1 MKMAEKPLRYLSIK
15 TITDVQ
21 RIYLFSFFWMFLVLI
36 PVAVPF
42 YLELG
47 LTMHQIFQVQA
58 VFAVTVVIF
67 EVPTGYF
74 GDIVGRRASIIIG
87 AALSGLGFSILAY
100 GQNFTSIL
108 IFEVI
113 AGLAQC
119 FVSGADVALLYD
131 HHDEKQRTHATSALG
146 NLQLANQLGES
157 TAAIIG
163 GAIAMISLKAVAYT
177 HAMTSWI
184 PLIVGIGFKDRPYE
198 KFSKESHRKNFLEV
212 IRHIH
217 ANSDRIVPW
226 TFLNGVIWGLST
238 FFVVWMLQKYWQDQ
252 GVPLAWFGFLWAGL
266 NLSTGLVGKKAHSWE
281 NLFGARK
288 ILFLIMILPVLGYLG
303 MGLFGGWVGVSCGI
317 LFYASRGLGGVILK
331 DALNA
336 RTPAKFRNTINSLS
350 SLCFRLGFALFGPGL
365 GMLVDWKGMPFSL
378 LVLAAVFAIFIPVI
392 GLPLIRK
399 IELRDS

>member
-1 MKMAEKPLRYLSIK
+1 MRKSLFQVPRFVNLSDI
-15 TITDVQ
+15 Q

-42 YLELG
+42 YLDLG
-47 LTMHQIFQVQA
+47 LSMHQIFQVQA

-74 GDIVGRRASIIIG
+74 GDIVGRRASLILG
-87 AALSGLGFSILAY
+87 SLLSGLGFSILAY
-100 GQNFTSIL
+100 GQNYISIL

-131 HHDEKQRTHATSALG
+131 HHDEKQRSHGTRALG

-157 TAAIIG
+157 TAAVIG

-177 HAMTSWI
+177 HAVTSWI
-184 PLIVGIGFKDRPYE
+184 PLLVGLGFKDRPYE
-198 KFSKESHRKNFLEV
+198 KFSRESHKKNFLEV

-217 ANSDRIVPW
+217 ANTDRIVPW
-226 TFLNGVIWGLST
+226 TFLNGVVWGLST

-252 GVPLAWFGFLWAGL
+252 GIPLAWFGWLWAAL
-266 NLSTGLVGKKAHSWE
+266 NLSTGLIGKHAHSLE
-281 NLFGARK
+281 RQMGPKAML
-288 ILFLIMILPVLGYLG
+288 LLIMVLPVMGYLG
-303 MGLFGGWVGVSCGI
+303 MGLSGGWIGVVSG
-317 LFYASRGLGGVILK
+317 LFFYASRGLGGVILK

-336 RTPAKFRNTINSLS
+336 RTPAKFRNTMNSLS

-365 GMLVDWKGMPFSL
+365 GMLVDQQGMTFSL
-378 LVLAAVFAIFIPVI
+378 LLLAGIFTLLIPLV
-392 GLPLIRK
+392 GLPLMKKIR
-399 IELRDS
+399 SN